1 MPAKVIKLE
10 TRNARD
16 PLNITGRLYNQVAE
30 LLKQLEEGEHIT
42 LKERVAALVA
52 ISRIQIVFLNLR
64 KEKDDGADAGST
76 VRKYATAFTK
86 DAVSRRKKTTR
97 PAEPEPEPD
106 DLGGLLDDGGSDDGD
121 AD

>member
-1 MPAKVIKLE
+1 MPTNVVRLE

-16 PLNITGRLYNQVAE
+16 PLDINGRLYKQVSE
-30 LLKQLEEGEHIT
+30 LLTQLETGEHIT

-52 ISRIQIVFLNLR
+52 ISRIQYVFVNLR
-64 KEKDDGADAGST
+64 KEKVGDTDAGAA

-86 DAVSRRKKTTR
+86 DAARGRKKTTR

-106 DLGGLLDDGGSDDGD
+106 DLGFDDDGD
-121 AD
+121 ETA